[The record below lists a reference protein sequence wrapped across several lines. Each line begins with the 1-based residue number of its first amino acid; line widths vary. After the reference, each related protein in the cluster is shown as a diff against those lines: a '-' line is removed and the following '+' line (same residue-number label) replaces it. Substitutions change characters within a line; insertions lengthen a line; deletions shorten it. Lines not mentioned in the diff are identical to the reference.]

1 MQISF
6 PPFWTPNKAFVAS
19 DDSLNVTKDTF
30 EDLILSEI
38 SIGRNKAL
46 QYLKEADVLFTNK
59 GEDQKTFTVET
70 EDGKRKPR
78 RFYSLSRDLLTPKA
92 NRIVDEAVASDLFHK
107 LDCHIDNF
115 YPFIKHQRLDMV
127 ASLLGVDLR
136 TLSSYDESAH
146 NLTLEKLTNLSE
158 VTDIN
163 ISYFIPFTESQ
174 LAALSKIKTN
184 SDNIIDDKY
193 IAMKRFNWI

>member
-1 MQISF
+1 M
-6 PPFWTPNKAFVAS
+6 
-19 DDSLNVTKDTF
+19 
-30 EDLILSEI
+30 
-38 SIGRNKAL
+38 
-46 QYLKEADVLFTNK
+46 
-59 GEDQKTFTVET
+59 
-70 EDGKRKPR
+70 
-78 RFYSLSRDLLTPKA
+78 
-92 NRIVDEAVASDLFHK
+92 
-107 LDCHIDNF
+107 
-115 YPFIKHQRLDMV
+115 
-127 ASLLGVDLR
+127 GVDLR

-174 LAALSKIKTN
+174 LAALSKIRTN

>member
-1 MQISF
+1 MECIPHVAWRNILEWAIGEKISY
-6 PPFWTPNKAFVAS
+6 VELAS
-19 DDSLNVTKDTF
+19 LLGVKLST
-30 EDLILSEI
+30 ILSYNKSAHNLTLEKLTNLSEVIDTNI
-38 SIGRNKAL
+38 SYFIPITDSQR
-46 QYLKEADVLFTNK
+46 DVLSKMKTKTPSDNK
-59 GEDQKTFTVET
+59 MMKGFKIKKVPIYQKIWRNIREWAMR
-70 EDGKRKPR
+70 ENI
-78 RFYSLSRDLLTPKA
+78 S
-92 NRIVDEAVASDLFHK
+92 EAGL
-107 LDCHIDNF
+107 
-115 YPFIKHQRLDMV
+115 

-174 LAALSKIKTN
+174 LAALSKIRTN